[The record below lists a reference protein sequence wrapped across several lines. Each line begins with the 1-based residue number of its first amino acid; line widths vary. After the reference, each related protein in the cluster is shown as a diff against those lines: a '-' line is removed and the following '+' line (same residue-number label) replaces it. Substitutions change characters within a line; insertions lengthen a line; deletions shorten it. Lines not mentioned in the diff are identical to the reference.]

1 MSLLFFNPWND
12 LALASGDA
20 HYTPPASAMQMAQDL
35 RDLPQLWAPHDLRR
49 LSVWGWSPLLVTQL
63 REKGVDEALLPSAE
77 QMAAYRAA
85 SSRQTAVRLLA
96 RWRERFPEAFGNGVL
111 VGESKMCMTLQEV
124 LAAVTAY
131 GNEAMLKAPWS
142 GSGRGVHPV
151 HGGVSDKNLA
161 WVTRTLQRQG
171 AVEVEP
177 SYNKVVDGERDY
189 VLMKLMGMFKGL
201 RFEDLE
207 EVYDDGC
214 LVLWE
219 KMMDREF
226 ELKEKSLVGYLVR
239 ICRNVGMHYLRKVN
253 EDIESLDRILE
264 RGYEVKEND
273 ENGMRAMFDL
283 MEEKGNEDEIF
294 EKLDM
299 VWEKLKKVDRM
310 ILESYYVD
318 GCRMEEIARRIGYR
332 NGNSVKSKKNKVL
345 RKMMEMMREGEDFK
359 DLPNAA

>member
-1 MSLLFFNPWND
+1 MIKIIKVSGFEEVEKLSLEEEKRGL
-12 LALASGDA
+12 
-20 HYTPPASAMQMAQDL
+20 
-35 RDLPQLWAPHDLRR
+35 
-49 LSVWGWSPLLVTQL
+49 LSV
-63 REKGVDEALLPSAE
+63 
-77 QMAAYRAA
+77 
-85 SSRQTAVRLLA
+85 SSLI
-96 RWRERFPEAFGNGVL
+96 F
-111 VGESKMCMTLQEV
+111 
-124 LAAVTAY
+124 
-131 GNEAMLKAPWS
+131 
-142 GSGRGVHPV
+142 
-151 HGGVSDKNLA
+151 
-161 WVTRTLQRQG
+161 
-171 AVEVEP
+171 
-177 SYNKVVDGERDY
+177 NKVVDGERDY

-226 ELKEKSLVGYLVR
+226 ELREKSLVGYLVR

-253 EDIESLDRILE
+253 EDIESLDRILD
-264 RGYEVKEND
+264 RGYEIKENE
-273 ENGMRAMFDL
+273 ENGMRAMFDV
-283 MEEKGNEDEIF
+283 MEEKGNENEIF